1 MSLASQLHDLRLSI
15 EQFNF
20 NASLTSEEEQR
31 IAHAAAKLS
40 ALLDSVAP
48 IDPSA
53 APSAAG
59 QHVEEDGE
67 TLLSIAQQYGIRV
80 ADLRK
85 HNAHLKHYADR
96 DPLPKNTPVKIKSSR
111 KGNPVRQAPAFQ
123 QQQVSY
129 QNAPQTPSGGQ
140 RDLGSP
146 SSSSRPGG
154 PRQAQPAQYPPNVVG
169 GGGAANNTPGFAFDT
184 IRSISKEHNVH
195 IDALIRSNKVLQK
208 YDVDEPL
215 PQDLDIILPQ
225 DAAPAQRTFVLTFAG
240 ETLRVVADTV
250 ARCRMDDLMA
260 VNPQLTGLSI
270 DARLPEGTRIALPR

>member
-20 NASLTSEEEQR
+20 NAQLTPEEEQR
-31 IAHAAAKLS
+31 ISHAAAKLS
-40 ALLDSVAP
+40 ALLDNVVPVDAA
-48 IDPSA
+48 SA
-53 APSAAG
+53 GNG
-59 QHVEEDGE
+59 QATEEEGE
-67 TLLSIAQQYGIRV
+67 SLFSIAQQYGIRV

-111 KGNPVRQAPAFQ
+111 KGLPVRYAPAPFAAGTPAQSHRQQQQQDNGQSPTSSRQAPGSTRG
-123 QQQVSY
+123 VG
-129 QNAPQTPSGGQ
+129 QT
-140 RDLGSP
+140 
-146 SSSSRPGG
+146 
-154 PRQAQPAQYPPNVVG
+154 A
-169 GGGAANNTPGFAFDT
+169 AANNNGFAYDT

-240 ETLRVVADTV
+240 ETLRVIADTV

-260 VNPQLTGLSI
+260 VNPQLAGLSI

>member
-20 NASLTSEEEQR
+20 NAVLSPEEEQR
-31 IAHAAAKLS
+31 ISHAAAKL
-40 ALLDSVAP
+40 AVLLDTVAP
-48 IDPSA
+48 SDPTTA
-53 APSAAG
+53 AAQAPTA
-59 QHVEEDGE
+59 EEEGE

-111 KGNPVRQAPAFQ
+111 KGNPVR
-123 QQQVSY
+123 Y
-129 QNAPQTPSGGQ
+129 APQPLAASQTPAQSYRQLADAGGVAASPTSSRTGKPSYPANAAGASGG
-140 RDLGSP
+140 
-146 SSSSRPGG
+146 
-154 PRQAQPAQYPPNVVG
+154 
-169 GGGAANNTPGFAFDT
+169 GFAFDT

-195 IDALIRSNKVLQK
+195 IDALIRANKVLQK

-240 ETLRVVADTV
+240 ETLRVIADTV

-260 VNPQLTGLSI
+260 VNPQLAGLSI